1 MGWLRLWEKMVEVVE
16 GVEKGKGGVGE
27 RVMEVMMEE
36 LFRRKDPL
44 REKKG
49 GMKEVVGG
57 GKEKTY

>member
-1 MGWLRLWEKMVEVVE
+1 MEVS
-16 GVEKGKGGVGE
+16 GLVEKGKGGVGE

-44 REKKG
+44 GEKKG